1 MIVTCPE
8 CKTRFIAD
16 ESLIGSKGRT
26 LKCGACAYVW
36 FYTHDKLFS
45 SEETGDFETNE
56 NSNNE
61 NSNKDISDISEAD
74 EFNDVDGSV
83 GNDHSEEPIPEII
96 KPLREDKESR
106 RWKSKKNISVSI
118 IKRLSLISSFKER
131 LAAAGVAF
139 CIFFLLA
146 AVFVYFPARMVS
158 VWPKTIIFYKNLW
171 ASHDLFTTQD
181 VVIENI
187 RSEAAASGNEQND
200 IKISYNII
208 NLASDRRFM
217 PQINALLL
225 DDQGNL
231 INQVK
236 GITKSTIL
244 KGEETVEYATTL
256 QDVSLQLDKITLKFS
271 EY

>member
-8 CKTRFIAD
+8 CQTRFIAD
-16 ESLIGSKGRT
+16 ESLIGSEGRT
-26 LKCGACAYVW
+26 LKCGVCAYVW

-45 SEETGDFETNE
+45 IEETGDLETNE
-56 NSNNE
+56 NSQ
-61 NSNKDISDISEAD
+61 KDVSDISETD
-74 EFNDVDGSV
+74 ELKDVDGS
-83 GNDHSEEPIPEII
+83 GGSDLSGEPIPEII
-96 KPLREDKESR
+96 KPLREDRESR
-106 RWKSKKNISVSI
+106 NWKSKKNISVSI

-146 AVFVYFPARMVS
+146 AVFVYFPAKMVS

-187 RSEAAASGNEQND
+187 RSEAAASENGQYD

-217 PQINALLL
+217 PQINAHLL

-231 INQVK
+231 VNQVK

-244 KGEETVEYATTL
+244 KGEQTMEYATAI
-256 QDVSLQLDKITLKFS
+256 QDVPLQLDKITLKFS